1 MTMNFN
7 ANAARTSTENAI
19 KEQQERIRRTAEVH
33 VEQLVE
39 PAIKA
44 AAERGENQASFEFHY
59 TCAKFYKDIRIIL
72 EQNGF
77 NASINKENNRLIVKW

>member
-1 MTMNFN
+1 MTMTFN
-7 ANAARTSTENAI
+7 ATAAHASTNNAR
-19 KEQQERIRRTAEVH
+19 KEQREHIRRTAETH

-44 AAERGENQASFEFHY
+44 AAERGENQIDFEFHY
-59 TCAKFYKDIRIIL
+59 TSAELYKNIRIIL

-77 NASINKENNRLIVKW
+77 NASINRENNCLNVKW

>member
-7 ANAARTSTENAI
+7 ATAARTSTSNAR
-19 KEQQERIRRTAEVH
+19 KEQRERIRRAAETH

-44 AAERGENQASFEFHY
+44 AAERGENEVDFEFHY
-59 TCAKFYKDIRIIL
+59 TCVELYRNVRIIL

-77 NASINKENNRLIVKW
+77 NASINMENNCLNVKW